1 MTRELRAVVA
11 RIEGGQVHLEDP
23 WTGAARTVA
32 AAVVVDCGHRLPAED
47 LYTERPGTLRA
58 GDCVA
63 PRSVLEA
70 VLEGRRRALE
80 ICGIRAVGR
89 IPVTTGATP

>member
-1 MTRELRAVVA
+1 MAKRNHAKADLVYKTIDSSGGFYRGHAKPDA
-11 RIEGGQVHLEDP
+11 RSMMNIP
-23 WTGAARTVA
+23 F
-32 AAVVVDCGHRLPAED
+32 RLPAED
-47 LYTERPGTLRA
+47 LYTERPGNLRA

-89 IPVTTGATP
+89 TPVTTGATP